1 MVARGG
7 CGGGG
12 GYGDEVGGSG
22 LTVLAMF
29 SFFSFAF
36 SFLFLSFSFFFFLF
50 LSFHF
55 PFLSISFSSSDI
67 PSTRMGDDRPIR
79 AYNENVGIHGEVF
92 AISAAN
98 VQAHGACFASLE
110 KTFDDGPWLCG
121 RRKEKKK
128 QMFVINLRWEVFENV
143 LLSLYVPCSGSRR
156 SERRFVRRR
165 RGRAL
170 LRSFAP
176 RACLVLLFLV
186 LTCCFLFEA

>member
-7 CGGGG
+7 GGGGGG

-29 SFFSFAF
+29 SFCFSL
-36 SFLFLSFSFFFFLF
+36 FLFVFLSLLSL

-55 PFLSISFSSSDI
+55 PFFSISFSSSNV

-128 QMFVINLRWEVFENV
+128 QMFVINLRLEVFENV

-176 RACLVLLFLV
+176 RGCLVLLFLV

>member
-1 MVARGG
+1 MVARG
-7 CGGGG
+7 GGGG

-29 SFFSFAF
+29 SFFSF
-36 SFLFLSFSFFFFLF
+36 SFSFSFFAFLVLF
-50 LSFHF
+50 SFS
-55 PFLSISFSSSDI
+55 FLSISFSSSDA

-79 AYNENVGIHGEVF
+79 AYNENVGIHGKVF

-128 QMFVINLRWEVFENV
+128 KMFVINLRWEVFENV

>member
-7 CGGGG
+7 GGGGGGG

-22 LTVLAMF
+22 LTMLAMF
-29 SFFSFAF
+29 SFSFCFSL
-36 SFLFLSFSFFFFLF
+36 FLFLSLLSL

-55 PFLSISFSSSDI
+55 PFSSILFSSSNV

-110 KTFDDGPWLCG
+110 KTFDNGPWLCG

-128 QMFVINLRWEVFENV
+128 QMFVINLRLEVFENV

>member
-7 CGGGG
+7 GGGGG

-29 SFFSFAF
+29 SFLFFSF
-36 SFLFLSFSFFFFLF
+36 SFLFLSL

-55 PFLSISFSSSDI
+55 PFVSISFSSSDI
-67 PSTRMGDDRPIR
+67 PSTRTGDDRPIR

-110 KTFDDGPWLCG
+110 KTFDNGPWLCG

-128 QMFVINLRWEVFENV
+128 QMFVINLR
-143 LLSLYVPCSGSRR
+143 
-156 SERRFVRRR
+156 
-165 RGRAL
+165 
-170 LRSFAP
+170 
-176 RACLVLLFLV
+176 
-186 LTCCFLFEA
+186 